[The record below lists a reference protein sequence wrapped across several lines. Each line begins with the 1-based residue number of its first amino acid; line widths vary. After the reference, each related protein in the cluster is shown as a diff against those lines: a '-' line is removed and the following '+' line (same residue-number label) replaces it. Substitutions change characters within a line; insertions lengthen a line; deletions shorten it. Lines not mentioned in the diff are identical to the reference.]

1 MNSKLIGHT
10 IKGHSDLGQ
19 DTLIFE
25 TDSVPVKWD
34 VDPDCCSLGKF
45 TDIVGNISS
54 LGPITAVETLAST
67 DERINPA
74 KLSIQPSYDEVECIY
89 GILLTDASGKEV
101 TIVHRNWSNGYY
113 GNGFIETENT

>member
-10 IKGHSDLGQ
+10 IQSHSYLGY
-19 DTLIFE
+19 DTLTFN
-25 TDSVPVKWD
+25 TDAGPVQWS
-34 VDPDCCSLGKF
+34 VDPGCCSLGKF

-67 DERINPA
+67 DERINPD
-74 KLSIQPSYDEVECIY
+74 KLSKQPSYDEVECIY